1 MNHRY
6 FLKFVWQFSILYDL
20 SLAFAFI
27 YLCLCLYLSLC
38 LLSCLH
44 ISDTHPI
51 LLPTLWIYFALCTSN
66 QKLFLTLP
74 FFFFFVPIIA
84 QLPVNKE
91 QIVKY
96 YTNIFYNL
104 YKLSLSLYIYIIRER
119 ERERVINIVTESH
132 KAKKKKKPPH
142 AQIQFTITN
151 SVHHSSIK
159 IQTPQVHKHR
169 LLDSKIHKYYIRFW
183 RKW

>member
-1 MNHRY
+1 MTIFY
-6 FLKFVWQFSILYDL
+6 IIWFVFG
-20 SLAFAFI
+20 
-27 YLCLCLYLSLC
+27 LCLYLSLS
-38 LLSCLH
+38 LPLFISLSLSCLH
-44 ISDTHPI
+44 IFDTHPI
-51 LLPTLWIYFALCTSN
+51 SLPTLWIYSALCTSN

-104 YKLSLSLYIYIIRER
+104 YKLSLSLSLSLYIYNKR

-151 SVHHSSIK
+151 SVHHSSVK

>member
-27 YLCLCLYLSLC
+27 YLCLCLYLSLS
-38 LLSCLH
+38 LPLFISLSLSCLH

-51 LLPTLWIYFALCTSN
+51 SLPTLWIYSALCTSN
-66 QKLFLTLP
+66 QKLFLTLT

-104 YKLSLSLYIYIIRER
+104 YKLSLSLSLYNKR

-132 KAKKKKKPPH
+132 KAKKKKKTTTCTDSIH
-142 AQIQFTITN
+142 NHQLSSSLISKNTN
-151 SVHHSSIK
+151 TTS
-159 IQTPQVHKHR
+159 PQA
-169 LLDSKIHKYYIRFW
+169 
-183 RKW
+183 